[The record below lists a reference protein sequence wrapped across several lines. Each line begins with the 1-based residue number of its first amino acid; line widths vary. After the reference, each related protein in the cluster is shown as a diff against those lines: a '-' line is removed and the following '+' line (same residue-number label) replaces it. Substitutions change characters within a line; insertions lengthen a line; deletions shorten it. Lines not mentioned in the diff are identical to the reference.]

1 MTGFVMTGLQCGVS
15 NGLLEISGSGC
26 GVEQV

>member
-15 NGLLEISGSGC
+15 NGLLEIFGSGC